1 LPPARAE
8 HRRSGR
14 PTLAGALLSLA
25 GLVILVW
32 LGGWQLQRLAW
43 KENLIRHI
51 AALKSEPA
59 RPLAQVLAQG
69 DLDFVRVRFDCPDLM
84 SRPRL
89 RLYGVQ
95 AGATGYRLM
104 TACPI
109 SAGAASSVLVDLGF
123 ERQSLSEDT
132 PKACLQGRQTALSGP
147 VTGVLRL
154 PDKANFVT
162 PPNQPA
168 QNLWFSRD
176 LAAMAAALGQGTPTP
191 AFVALETAPG
201 AADTTCPLTPTS
213 LPSDLP
219 NNHLAYAITWF
230 GLAAALVGVYV
241 AMLFRRRP
249 E

>member
-1 LPPARAE
+1 MADPPRI
-8 HRRSGR
+8 GR
-14 PTLAGALLSLA
+14 PTVLGAAFSLA

-32 LGGWQLQRLAW
+32 LGVWQLHRLTW
-43 KENLIRHI
+43 KENLLRHI
-51 AALKSEPA
+51 AALRSEPA
-59 RPLAQVLAQG
+59 RPLAETLAGG

-84 SRPRL
+84 IRPRL

-95 AGATGYRLM
+95 DGQTGYRLM

-123 ERQSLSEDT
+123 EAQSLSEDT
-132 PKACLQGRQTALSGP
+132 PVACVKDPMPGPAGP

-162 PPNQPA
+162 PPNQLG
-168 QNLWFSRD
+168 QNLWYWRD
-176 LAAMAAALGQGTPTP
+176 LPAMASALGQGAPAP
-191 AFVALETAPG
+191 AFVSLEAAPG
-201 AADTTCPLTPTS
+201 DADKACPLQHAP

>member
-1 LPPARAE
+1 M
-8 HRRSGR
+8 
-14 PTLAGALLSLA
+14 
-25 GLVILVW
+25 GLVILLW
-32 LGGWQLQRLAW
+32 LGVWQLHRLAW

-59 RPLAQVLAQG
+59 RPLAQVLADG
-69 DLDFVRVRFDCPDLM
+69 DLDFVRVRFECPDLM

-95 AGATGYRLM
+95 DGRTGFRLM
-104 TACPI
+104 AACPI
-109 SAGAASSVLVDLGF
+109 AAGAVSSILVDLGF
-123 ERQSLSEDT
+123 EAQSLSEDT
-132 PKACLQGRQTALSGP
+132 PKACLQSATSALSGP

-162 PPNQPA
+162 PSNQPS

-176 LAAMAAALGQGTPTP
+176 LPAMANALGQGTPAP
-191 AFVALETAPG
+191 AFVSLEAAPG
-201 AADTTCPLTPTS
+201 PVDPACPLVHAP